1 MVTLVA
7 LLSSGKGTWGQVN
20 SLIKL
25 AKWDKIYLICNEFA
39 YENFELKDAN
49 VTKLKFDE
57 KKPTESFVEF
67 SRYFKKEIK
76 DFEVALNITSGVGLE
91 HMTIIS
97 AILKAGLGI
106 RFVYA
111 DFDELK
117 EFEILDEKFVPQED
131 DEF

>member
-25 AKWDKIYLICNEFA
+25 AKWDKIYLICNDFA
-39 YENFELKDAN
+39 YENFELKD
-49 VTKLKFDE
+49 
-57 KKPTESFVEF
+57 PTESFQTF
-67 SRYFKKEIK
+67 SEIFKKEIK

-97 AILKAGLGI
+97 AILKAGLGV

-111 DFDELK
+111 DFDEVK
-117 EFEILDEKFVPQED
+117 EFEILDQKFIPEED
-131 DEF
+131 DGF